1 MVRIVTDSTSDIP
14 QALLEE
20 YNIKMV
26 PLNVRIDS
34 DVYKD
39 QVELTP
45 DEFFKKLP
53 LASKVPRTS
62 QPSPGEFKEAYTE
75 VASEGEPIV
84 SIHISREMSGT
95 YQSAIMA
102 ASMLP
107 ELDIEVIDSRLVS
120 MGLGAVVLEAARAAK
135 NGASK
140 EEVIAVAKKVMSNVK
155 VLFCVDTLY
164 YLEKNGRIGKA
175 QSFLGTI
182 LHIKP
187 VLGISDGV
195 IVPVEKVRG
204 KKKGLLRLREHMKEA
219 AKDMSEVNI
228 VMLHGNAYSE
238 AEALLEELKNDLPV
252 SQGQIVSIGSVVGVH
267 AGPGVVGVVA
277 YPAKIEIES

>member
-1 MVRIVTDSTSDIP
+1 MVKIVTDSTSDIP

-26 PLNVRIDS
+26 PLNVHIDS
-34 DVYKD
+34 ELYKD
-39 QVELTP
+39 QLELSP
-45 DEFFKKLP
+45 DDFFKKLP
-53 LASKVPRTS
+53 LASKLPRTS
-62 QPSPGEFKEAYTE
+62 QPSPGEFKAAYSE
-75 VASEGEPIV
+75 VGSSGDPIV
-84 SIHISREMSGT
+84 SIHISRDMSGT

-107 ELDIEVIDSRLVS
+107 ELDIEVVDSRLVS
-120 MGLGAVVLEAARAAK
+120 MGLGVVVLEAARAAN

-140 EEVIAVAKKVMSNVK
+140 EEVIGLVKEMMSTVS

-187 VLGISDGV
+187 VLGVSDGV

-204 KKKGLLRLREHMKEA
+204 KKKGLLRLAEHVREA
-219 AKDMSEVNI
+219 TKDTSAINV

-238 AEALLEELKNDLPV
+238 AEALLEELKNSLPV
-252 SQGQIVSIGSVVGVH
+252 ADGRVVSVGSVVGVH
-267 AGPGVVGVVA
+267 SGPGVVGVVT
-277 YPAKIEIES
+277 YPAMAEN